1 MKVALVTWEG
11 LPILSED
18 DRLLAHALDRLG
30 VASTPAL
37 WTDPAVDWSGFDVI
51 VVRSTWDYYR
61 RAPEFLSWI
70 ERVGAGGRLWNPP
83 SVIRWNSHKSYL
95 LKLEAAGI
103 PIVPTRLSR
112 NLDGAIA
119 AAGASGWP
127 DVVLKPAV
135 SAGGYRT
142 FRVNVSSVDPT
153 AAWRVELAEAG
164 EILAQPYQQ
173 EVERTGERSL
183 VFFNGKYSHGF
194 LRRPR
199 LTSASPLQEGAH
211 VVPTP
216 EQIALA
222 GRVLAAAPGPTLYAR
237 VDLVEGNDGGPRL
250 MELELIEPALGLA
263 TSRTAAKELAAKI
276 RALGRRV
283 GSGRNARAPSRP
295 RRTKPS

>member
-11 LPILSED
+11 LPTLSED
-18 DRLLAHALDRLG
+18 DRLLAHALEGMG
-30 VASTPAL
+30 VTSVPTL
-37 WTDPAVDWSGFDVI
+37 WTDPTADWSGFALI

-61 RAPEFLSWI
+61 RAPEFLEWV
-70 ERVGAGGRLWNPP
+70 ERAGAGGRLWNPP
-83 SVIRWNSHKSYL
+83 AVIRWNSHKSYL
-95 LKLEAAGI
+95 LKLEAAGV
-103 PIVPTRLSR
+103 PIVPTRLSPT
-112 NLDGAIA
+112 LDGAIA
-119 AAGASGWP
+119 AAEAAGWP
-127 DVVLKPAV
+127 DMVLKPAV

-142 FRVNVSSVDPT
+142 FRVLRSSSDST
-153 AAWRVELAEAG
+153 SAWRSELADAG
-164 EILAQPYQQ
+164 EVLVQPYQQ

-183 VFFNGKYSHGF
+183 VFLGGKYSHGF

-263 TSRTAAKELAAKI
+263 TSRTAAKGLAATI
-276 RALGRRV
+276 RALA
-283 GSGRNARAPSRP
+283 ARAGGRKKSRP
-295 RRTKPS
+295 SARRR